1 MVDTETLKKVFE
13 ENPNKS
19 SIAIKSEC
27 VDCGC
32 EVIVNITIT
41 SGGFGL
47 QGGVLLKCLPSGFMV
62 KCPDC
67 YKVDSNTH
75 FKE

>member
-1 MVDTETLKKVFE
+1 MVETETLKKIFE
-13 ENPNKS
+13 EIPSKS
-19 SIAIKSEC
+19 KTTVKSQC

-47 QGGVLLKCLPSGFMV
+47 QGGILLKYLPNRSIV
-62 KCPDC
+62 KCLNC
-67 YKVDSNTH
+67 YKVDSNMH
-75 FKE
+75 